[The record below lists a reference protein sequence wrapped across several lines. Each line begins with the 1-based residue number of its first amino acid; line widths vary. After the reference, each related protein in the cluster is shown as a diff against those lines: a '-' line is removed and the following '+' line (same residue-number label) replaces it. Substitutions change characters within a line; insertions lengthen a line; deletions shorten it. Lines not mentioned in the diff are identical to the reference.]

1 MYLITGREYGAYKW
15 LTTKNIFGTMSGGM
29 TFNETSGHLRIP
41 RNGTYYMHSTVN
53 FQRNKHLEHDVEDL
67 SVNIKIVTYCGSE
80 YAPNKY
86 KNSGFNPKHNV
97 IIPKGKQGTS
107 YSVHTSGIAR
117 LCENDS
123 ILLRIEKMPANIIIR
138 SDGTGAT
145 NFGAFMIAPSCQEE
159 TGTDFQTTNVTT
171 SPPTTTSTE
180 PTHSSPTPNSRCDK
194 RTC

>member
-1 MYLITGREYGAYKW
+1 
-15 LTTKNIFGTMSGGM
+15 MSGGM
-29 TFNETSGHLRIP
+29 TFNETSGQLRIP
-41 RNGTYYMHSTVN
+41 RNGTYYMHSTVH
-53 FQRNKHLEHDVEDL
+53 FQRNKDLEHDVLDL

-86 KNSGFNPKHNV
+86 INSASNPKHYV

-123 ILLRIEKMPANIIIR
+123 IFLRIERMPFNIIIR

-159 TGTDFQTTNVTT
+159 TANDYPTTNVTTTTT
-171 SPPTTTSTE
+171 SPPTTTPTE
-180 PTHSSPTPNSRCDK
+180 PAHSSSTPNSRCEM
-194 RTC
+194 RNC